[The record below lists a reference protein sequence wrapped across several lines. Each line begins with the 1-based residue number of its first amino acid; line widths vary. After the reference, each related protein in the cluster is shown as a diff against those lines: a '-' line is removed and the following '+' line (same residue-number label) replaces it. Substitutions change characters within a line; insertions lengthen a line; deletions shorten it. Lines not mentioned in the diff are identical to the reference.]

1 MQLGGYIRLMRKEL
15 GLSVTELAK
24 RANLS
29 QSYLS
34 QIECGDRRNPSLES
48 LKSLAEALGT
58 PVERLESLVE
68 SESVDRLRLLLRD
81 SQKAISRLPR
91 LVADAENL
99 LARAEPEEA
108 IEPIYPWLGGEHDRN
123 AQRRTK
129 HWTRDLAKL
138 ISEFK
143 NLNSSMP
150 QLLGDLNTKLES
162 PRYPERAEALLLR
175 ADRLGDSGLGFLGD
189 MILSVERLTGAKES
203 GGAK

>member
-1 MQLGGYIRLMRKEL
+1 MQLGGYVRLMRKEL

-24 RANLS
+24 CANLS

-34 QIECGDRRNPSLES
+34 QIECGDRRSPSLES
-48 LKSLAEALGT
+48 LKSLAEALGI

-68 SESVDRLRLLLRD
+68 NESVDRLRMLLRD
-81 SQKAISRLPR
+81 SQKAMSRLPR
-91 LVADAENL
+91 LITDAESL

-108 IEPIYPWLGGEHDRN
+108 LESIYPWLGGEHDSN

-138 ISEFK
+138 MSGLE
-143 NLNSSMP
+143 NLNSSLP
-150 QLLGDLNTKLES
+150 QLLSDLNAKLES

-175 ADRLGDSGLGFLGD
+175 ADRLGDSGLGFLGE
-189 MILSVERLTGAKES
+189 MILSVERLTGIKES